1 MRVELGKHIK
11 RYRTERG
18 LSQEDLAAKIFVS
31 RQTVSNWETDKTYP
45 DVESLL
51 LLSVLFD
58 VTVDELI
65 KGDVEAMKEA
75 VSNDYRK
82 MVWFSWIGL
91 VVAIGGAVLAIAGI
105 TVWDWDLAPSIIAGL
120 SLWGV
125 GMAIIT
131 HSERIKK
138 EHDLVTFQEILAF
151 SKGEPVDRNN
161 PKSQQARQHRA
172 LKILLMA
179 LSAAIVGFVVGYLMY
194 KTGMVS

>member
-1 MRVELGKHIK
+1 MELGRQIK
-11 RYRTERG
+11 QHRKERG
-18 LSQEDLAAKIFVS
+18 LSQEDLAAAIYVA
-31 RQTVSNWETDKTYP
+31 RQTVSNWETDRTYP
-45 DVESLL
+45 DVENLL
-51 LLSVLFD
+51 LLSDLFD

-75 VSNDYRK
+75 ISNDYRK

-91 VVAIGGAVLAIAGI
+91 VVAIGGAVFAIAGI
-105 TVWDWDLAPSIIAGL
+105 TMWDWDLIPSVIAGF

-151 SKGEPVDRNN
+151 SKGEPVDRDN

-179 LSAAIVGFVVGYLMY
+179 LSAAIVGFVAGYLMY